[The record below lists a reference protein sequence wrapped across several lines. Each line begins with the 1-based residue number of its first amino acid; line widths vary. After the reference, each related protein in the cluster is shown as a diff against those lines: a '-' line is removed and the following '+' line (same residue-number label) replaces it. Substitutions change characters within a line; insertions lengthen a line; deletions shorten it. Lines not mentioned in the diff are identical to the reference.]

1 VLASNV
7 VGGVHFVVVFASAVV
22 VDIARIRLAVV
33 VVAVAVVAV
42 YASLRKLCM
51 RRGRTVT

>member
-1 VLASNV
+1 MLASTV

-33 VVAVAVVAV
+33 IVVAVVAV